1 MEYGYGQIRILH
13 VLGGLGV
20 GGAECRIM
28 DLYRNMNRDKIQFDF
43 LVHYSPE
50 KTGKKS
56 PTSDEL
62 MAVREPD
69 YFDNSVKKLGGRI
82 FCLPKFVGTN
92 MRDYKAAIKRFFKE
106 HEGEWKVVQGHM
118 TSTAAIYLP
127 IAHKAGVPIC
137 VAHARSAGVD
147 AGVKGIATRI
157 LRTPLQKEGST
168 DWNFACSREAG
179 YSVFGKH
186 LMDIGSVR
194 IIPNA
199 VDLSHFTYNEEKRN
213 RIRQELGVSNALV
226 IGHVGSFRYAKNHE
240 FLLNVFANVCRLLDN
255 DDLNQYSMLHGMRIR
270 LLMLG
275 KGPLMEEMEKLAQ
288 KLHIYDRC
296 IFAGNKSNASDYYQA
311 MDYFCFPSRYEGLP
325 GSVVEAQ
332 ASGLQCLVSDA
343 VTPEVNVT
351 ELVSMMSIKSE
362 PRDWA
367 RKILDDLM
375 LHEEYGSQPLMEEI
389 KLNQTLTAIT
399 GERRESI
406 FETDETPDIDLLDD
420 GTGFDTLNTMT
431 EEDRMQFARR
441 AADEKLPSSRLHR
454 SIEYS
459 IGDRAQSAEY
469 IIRKLRNAGFDVKA
483 QAKELEYFYEHGHF

>member
-1 MEYGYGQIRILH
+1 MENGYGQIRVLH

-20 GGAECRIM
+20 GGAECRII
-28 DLYRNMNRDKIQFDF
+28 DLYRNMDRDKIQFDF

-69 YFDNSVKKLGGRI
+69 YFDNSVYKLGGRI
-82 FCLPKFVGTN
+82 FCLPKFTGTN
-92 MRDYKAAIKRFFKE
+92 MAQYKAAIKRFFESHKN
-106 HEGEWKVVQGHM
+106 EWKVVQGHM
-118 TSTAAIYLP
+118 TSTSAIYLP
-127 IAHKAGVPIC
+127 IAKKSGVPIC
-137 VAHARSAGVD
+137 IAHARSAGVD

-157 LRTPLQKEGST
+157 LRKPLQKEGIT
-168 DWNFACSREAG
+168 DYNFACSTEAG
-179 YSVFGKH
+179 ISVFGEDLVKA
-186 LMDIGSVR
+186 GAVR

-199 VDLSHFTYNEEKRN
+199 IDLKHFAYNPEKREK
-213 RIRQELGVSNALV
+213 IRNELGVSNALV

-240 FLLNVFANVCRLLDN
+240 FLLNVFAQLCRFLDN

-275 KGPLMEEMEKLAQ
+275 KGPLMEDMKKLAE

-332 ASGLQCLVSDA
+332 AAGLQCLVSDS

-351 ELVSMMSIKSE
+351 ELVSMRSINSE

-367 RKILDDLM
+367 RKILDDL
-375 LHEEYGSQPLMEEI
+375 LLREDYHSDPLQEEI
-389 KLNQTLTAIT
+389 RLNQTFTAIA
-399 GERRESI
+399 GERRESV
-406 FETDETPDIDLLDD
+406 FETDDMPDIDALDA
-420 GTGFDTLNTMT
+420 GTGFEAVNVPDKKPVKSHH
-431 EEDRMQFARR
+431 R
-441 AADEKLPSSRLHR
+441 ASMF
-454 SIEYS
+454 S
-459 IGDRAQSAEY
+459 IGDRAGSSDY
-469 IIRKLRNAGFDVKA
+469 ILGKLRAAGFDVKA
-483 QAKELEYFYEHGHF
+483 QARMMGYFYERGHF

>member
-20 GGAECRIM
+20 GGAECRII
-28 DLYRNMNRDKIQFDF
+28 DLYRNMDRDKIQFDF

-82 FCLPKFVGTN
+82 FCVPKFVGTN
-92 MRDYKAAIKRFFKE
+92 LVEYKAALKRLFKE
-106 HEGEWKVVQGHM
+106 HQGEWKVIQGHM
-118 TSTAAIYLP
+118 TTTAAIYLP
-127 IAHKAGVPIC
+127 IARKSGIPIC
-137 VAHARSAGVD
+137 IAHARSAGVD
-147 AGVKGIATRI
+147 NGVKGIATKIFRA
-157 LRTPLQKEGST
+157 PLQHEGLT
-168 DWNFACSREAG
+168 DYNFACSREAG
-179 YSVFGKH
+179 ISVFGKD
-186 LMDIGSVR
+186 MVNAGNVR

-199 VDLSHFTYNEEKRN
+199 IDLGRFAYNEQVRDK
-213 RIRQELGVSNALV
+213 IRKELGVSNALV

-240 FLLNVFANVCRLLDN
+240 FLLNVFAQVCRILDN

-275 KGPLMEEMEKLAQ
+275 KGPLMDDMKKLADR
-288 KLHIYDRC
+288 LHIYDRC
-296 IFAGNKSNASDYYQA
+296 IFAGNKSNASEYYQA

-332 ASGLQCLVSDA
+332 AAGLQCLVSDA

-351 ELVSMMSIKSE
+351 ELVSMRSINSE

-367 RKILDDLM
+367 RKILDDL
-375 LHEEYGSQPLMEEI
+375 LFHEDYHSDALQEEI
-389 KLNQTLTAIT
+389 KLNQTLTAIA
-399 GERRESI
+399 GERSESI
-406 FETDETPDIDLLDD
+406 FETDDMPDFDLLDE
-420 GTGFDTLNTMT
+420 GTGFDAVNTSKAS
-431 EEDRMQFARR
+431 EREH
-441 AADEKLPSSRLHR
+441 HR

-459 IGDRAQSAEY
+459 IGDRNQSSAY
-469 IIRKLRNAGFDVKA
+469 IQSKLRAAGFDVKA
-483 QAKELEYFYEHGHF
+483 QARIMGFFYERGHF

>member
-1 MEYGYGQIRILH
+1 MEGFGQIRVLH
-13 VLGGLGV
+13 VLGVLGL
-20 GGAECRIM
+20 GGAECRII
-28 DLYRNMNRDKIQFDF
+28 DLYRNMDRDKIQFDF

-69 YFDNSVKKLGGRI
+69 YFDNSVYKLGGRI
-82 FCLPKFVGTN
+82 FCLPRFNGKNIVE
-92 MRDYKAAIKRFFKE
+92 YKAAIKRFFAE
-106 HEGEWKVVQGHM
+106 HPNEWKVVQGHM

-127 IAHKAGVPIC
+127 IAKKAGIPVV

-147 AGVKGIATRI
+147 NGIKGMATKL
-157 LRTPLQKEGST
+157 LRAPLQKGNIT
-168 DWNFACSREAG
+168 DYNFACSREAG
-179 YSVFGKH
+179 YAVFGKD
-186 LMDIGSVR
+186 LMDEGRVR

-199 VDLSHFTYNEEKRN
+199 VNLKHFAYDPEKRE
-213 RIRQELGVSNALV
+213 RIREELGVSNALV

-240 FLLNVFANVCRLLDN
+240 FLLEVFAQVCRFLDN
-255 DDLNQYSMLHGMRIR
+255 DDLNQYSMLHGMRIK

-275 KGPLMEEMEKLAQ
+275 SGTLMEDMKKLAV
-288 KLHIYDRC
+288 KLHIADRC

-332 ASGLQCLVSDA
+332 AAGLQCLVSDA
-343 VTPEVNVT
+343 ITPEVNVT

-367 RKILDDLM
+367 RKIIDDLM
-375 LHEEYGSQPLMEEI
+375 LREDYHYDPLEEEI
-389 KLNQTLTAIT
+389 RLNQTLTQIA

-406 FETDETPDIDLLDD
+406 FETDDTPDFDLLDA
-420 GTGFDTLNTMT
+420 GTGFDTINVP
-431 EEDRMQFARR
+431 DKPSKRHRR
-441 AADEKLPSSRLHR
+441 A
-454 SIEYS
+454 IEFS
-459 IGDRAQSAEY
+459 IGDRQQSSEY
-469 IIRKLRNAGFDVKA
+469 ILGKLKAAGFDVKN
-483 QAKELEYFYEHGHF
+483 QAKMMSAFYQRGYF

>member
-92 MRDYKAAIKRFFKE
+92 INEYKAAIKQFFKE

-127 IAHKAGVPIC
+127 IAKKAGVPITI
-137 VAHARSAGVD
+137 AHARSAGVD
-147 AGVKGIATRI
+147 AGVKGLATKFFRS
-157 LRTPLQKEGST
+157 PLQKEGST

-179 YSVFGKH
+179 YSVFGKN

-199 VDLSHFTYNEEKRN
+199 IDLGHFAYDEEKRN
-213 RIRQELGVSNALV
+213 VLRKELGVSNALV

-240 FLLNVFANVCRLLDN
+240 FLLTVFANVCRLLDN
-255 DDLNQYSMLHGMRIR
+255 DDLNQYTILHGMRIR

-275 KGPLMEEMEKLAQ
+275 KGPLMEDMKKLAD
-288 KLHIYDRC
+288 KLHIADRC

-332 ASGLQCLVSDA
+332 AAGLQCLVSDS
-343 VTPEVNVT
+343 VTPEVNAT
-351 ELVSMMSIKSE
+351 ELVSMMSINSE
-362 PRDWA
+362 ARDWA
-367 RKILDDLM
+367 RKIIDDLM
-375 LHEEYGSQPLMEEI
+375 LHEDYGSQPLMEEI

-406 FETDETPDIDLLDD
+406 FETDDTPDMDLLDKD
-420 GTGFDTLNTMT
+420 TGFDTLNTMT
-431 EEDRMQFARR
+431 EEERQEFAQMAIREKVPGNRM
-441 AADEKLPSSRLHR
+441 HR

-459 IGDRAQSAEY
+459 IGDRSQSSKY
-469 IIRKLRNAGFDVKA
+469 IINKLRNAGFDVKL
-483 QAKELEYFYEHGHF
+483 QARELEYFYEHGHF

>member
-20 GGAECRIM
+20 GGAECRII
-28 DLYRNMNRDKIQFDF
+28 DLYRNMDRDKIQFDF

-82 FCLPKFVGTN
+82 FCIPKFVGTN
-92 MRDYKAAIKRFFKE
+92 LHDYKAAIRQFFKE
-106 HEGEWKVVQGHM
+106 HQGEWKAVQGHM

-127 IAHKAGVPIC
+127 IAKKYGVPIC
-137 VAHARSAGVD
+137 IAHARSAGVD
-147 AGVKGIATRI
+147 NGVKGLATKVFRA
-157 LRTPLQKEGST
+157 PLQREGIT
-168 DWNFACSREAG
+168 DYNFACSREAG
-179 YSVFGKH
+179 IAVFGKN
-186 LMDIGSVR
+186 MVNAGNVR

-199 VDLSHFTYNEEKRN
+199 VDLKHFTYNEEIRN
-213 RIRQELGVSNALV
+213 KLRKELGVSNALV

-240 FLLNVFANVCRLLDN
+240 FLLNVFAQVCRILDN
-255 DDLNQYSMLHGMRIR
+255 DDLNQYSMLHGMRLR

-275 KGPLMEEMEKLAQ
+275 KGPLMDDMKKLAD

-296 IFAGNKSNASDYYQA
+296 IFAGNKSNASEYYQA

-332 ASGLQCLVSDA
+332 AAGLQCLVSDA
-343 VTPEVNVT
+343 VTPEVNAT
-351 ELVSMMSIKSE
+351 ELVSMRSINSE

-367 RKILDDLM
+367 RKILDDL
-375 LHEEYGSQPLMEEI
+375 LFHEDYHSDALSEEI
-389 KLNQTLTAIT
+389 KLNKTIT
-399 GERRESI
+399 VIAGERPESI
-406 FETDETPDIDLLDD
+406 FETDEMPDIDLLDKD
-420 GTGFDTLNTMT
+420 TGFDTVNIPKENTNPM
-431 EEDRMQFARR
+431 
-441 AADEKLPSSRLHR
+441 HR

-459 IGDRAQSAEY
+459 IGDRSQSAEY
-469 IIRKLRNAGFDVKA
+469 IQNKLRAAGFDVRS
-483 QAKELEYFYEHGHF
+483 QAKLMSFFYERGHF